1 MATQEPIQ
9 LYRVLNDM
17 VNDAFDHIVL
27 QLCLQKERFGR
38 RTFYLCGV
46 APGVGTTTIAV
57 ELSISLALAGWRT
70 LLLDCDLRKASTYK
84 RLNEGATVGLA
95 DYIRGQAELSR
106 IITPT
111 NWQGLDYVPSGRVG
125 TASPLQLLYSSRMR
139 DLTGQLGEGYDF
151 VLIDGPASS
160 TAVDAEFLAL
170 QADGAILVAAMDGS
184 RKRLLEDAKRRLEG
198 LNANLIGVI
207 ENKVELGE
215 YRQYE
220 KNFDYFNRQRFL
232 KKPAKG

>member
-1 MATQEPIQ
+1 M
-9 LYRVLNDM
+9 
-17 VNDAFDHIVL
+17 
-27 QLCLQKERFGR
+27 
-38 RTFYLCGV
+38 
-46 APGVGTTTIAV
+46 
-57 ELSISLALAGWRT
+57 
-70 LLLDCDLRKASTYK
+70 
-84 RLNEGATVGLA
+84 GLA